1 MLNGELLTQIQFIQN
16 SHFTDKLLGGVAVV
30 DAAQIV
36 EASDHQSRTGQ
47 KDDGERELRH
57 HYRAAEPPH
66 A

>member
-1 MLNGELLTQIQFIQN
+1 M
-16 SHFTDKLLGGVAVV
+16 LGGVAVV

-36 EASDHQSRTGQ
+36 ETPDHQSRTGQ

-66 A
+66 AWAADAAPGSFVEGLAVVAA